1 MKNSSESARISQNH
15 LNKQLNE
22 MIKGPSSQRVDNVRD
37 SKIIEES
44 MPDSPRKEWEET
56 LDSK

>member
-1 MKNSSESARISQNH
+1 

>member
-44 MPDSPRKEWEET
+44 IPDSPRKEWEET